1 MLFSVESYAR
11 LVRDNYKDK
20 SLDKM
25 TTTMM
30 LYGNSAKVYGA

>member
-11 LVRDNYKDK
+11 LVRYNYKDK
-20 SLDKM
+20 PLDKM
-25 TTTMM
+25 TTAMM